1 MKSIKNHEGY
11 SDPTAYYGTR
21 DVIRA
26 EDEVDKRA
34 HSVIAVLKMLVRSC
48 GFELIERIKIRDTKT
63 GKEYR

>member
-1 MKSIKNHEGY
+1 MNNLKNHEGY
-11 SDPTAYYGTR
+11 ADPTAYYGTR

-26 EDEVDKRA
+26 EAEVDKRA